1 MKLRQIESHKVN
13 LGEYVFYIK
22 PFPAFKASNITGDLA
37 SVLSPLIGLLAPLV
51 STKDSLMDIDVN
63 KIAESLS
70 GTNIVSGDKLEP
82 LMEKLLLGGHIVIEF
97 EDENGDKQQE
107 KLDRD
112 IVDEAFCGNVQDMF
126 ILCIHVIKLNFNGF
140 FGKLATLSGK
150 AESVAVKIPRKKL

>member
-126 ILCIHVIKLNFNGF
+126 VLCIHVIKLNFNGF